1 MRAAAPASTIDR
13 AERISL
19 ADHAPHAVNGLLR
32 FQSSIEFD
40 PALAELVAVRASM
53 LNGCAHCIDMHSHAA
68 RRAGEDDR
76 RLLALAAWHESPLF
90 DDRERVAFALTDA
103 LTLLSEEPLDGEVY
117 ARAAEEFGADDLA
130 QLVAAIAAINT
141 WNRVVIASG
150 SEYDPDDPRG
160 G

>member
-1 MRAAAPASTIDR
+1 M
-13 AERISL
+13 
-19 ADHAPHAVNGLLR
+19 
-32 FQSSIEFD
+32 
-40 PALAELVAVRASM
+40 
-53 LNGCAHCIDMHSHAA
+53 
-68 RRAGEDDR
+68 RAGEDDR

-90 DDRERVAFALTDA
+90 DDRERIAFALTDS

-130 QLVAAIAAINT
+130 ELVAAIAAINT

-150 SEYDPDDPRG
+150 TEYDPDNPRG

>member
-32 FQSSIEFD
+32 FQSSIKFD
-40 PALAELVAVRASM
+40 PALGQLVAARASM
-53 LNGCAHCIDMHSHAA
+53 LNG
-68 RRAGEDDR
+68 RVK
-76 RLLALAAWHESPLF
+76 ESVSANAI
-90 DDRERVAFALTDA
+90 RSRSSNNG
-103 LTLLSEEPLDGEVY
+103 LSCQEEPLDGEVY

-130 QLVAAIAAINT
+130 ELVAAIAAINT

-150 SEYDPDDPRG
+150 TEYDPDNPRG